1 MSYQTKYQ
9 LEWTDDLP
17 TIPQVAQVLAVT
29 AAEYRGQDLSKVY
42 DTPHRMNAATQ
53 YWEEVLTG
61 EEETTWYEHEADM
74 AHVSA
79 LWDKVDFRLYLNGE
93 ESGDFAVEYHRDGL
107 VQYATGRL
115 EYPELDPELLKSPG
129 GNPAKTNRPDTFFHQ
144 GWLAQAQTGG
154 YWVIPIASPEQSEG
168 AGTDPVPG
176 AQGFLLKTSSRA
188 DAVRMMGSWRDRSED
203 GPKPGQPDRQP
214 PPSPKTRARQT
225 VLNVVQKASENA
237 DPETALVLSEWLKT
251 AALPGD

>member
-17 TIPQVAQVLAVT
+17 TIPQVAQVLALT
-29 AAEYRGQDLSKVY
+29 TAEYRGQDLSKV
-42 DTPHRMNAATQ
+42 TPERMNAATQ
-53 YWEEVLTG
+53 YWEGVLAE

-93 ESGDFAVEYHRDGL
+93 ESGDFAVEYYRGGL
-107 VQYATGRL
+107 VQYASARV

-129 GNPAKTNRPDTFFHQ
+129 GDPAKTKRPDTFFHQ
-144 GWLAQAQTGG
+144 GWLARAQTGG
-154 YWVIPIASPEQSEG
+154 YWVVPMASPEQPEG
-168 AGTDPVPG
+168 AGTGPAPG
-176 AQGFLLKTSSRA
+176 AQGLLLETSSRA
-188 DAVRMMGSWRDRSED
+188 EAVRMISSWRDSSEG
-203 GPKPGQPDRQP
+203 GPKPRRPVRQP
-214 PPSPKTRARQT
+214 PPSPEARAKQA
-225 VLNVVQKASENA
+225 VLDVVQEASKNA
-237 DPETALVLSEWLKT
+237 DPETALAISEWLKT